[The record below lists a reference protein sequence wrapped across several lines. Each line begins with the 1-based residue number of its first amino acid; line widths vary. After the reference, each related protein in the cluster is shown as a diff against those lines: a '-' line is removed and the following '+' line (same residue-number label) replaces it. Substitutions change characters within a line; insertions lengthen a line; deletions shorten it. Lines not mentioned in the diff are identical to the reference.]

1 MPNLN
6 RAESGVGTVIDE
18 LIDQATAALRETTNR
33 HQIAL
38 AVAKTGY
45 LLGALQA
52 ASCRIGTPVP
62 VQIPSAAA
70 ACSPWFLAMHGSQPM
85 QRRHR
90 PAADPMEEGH
100 RPPPIR
106 AMDE

>member
-6 RAESGVGTVIDE
+6 PAKSGVGTVIDE
-18 LIDQATAALRETTNR
+18 LIDQATAALRETTDR
-33 HQIAL
+33 HEIAL

-52 ASCRIGTPVP
+52 ASRRVGTPVP
-62 VQIPSAAA
+62 VQIPPAAA
-70 ACSPWFLAMHGSQPM
+70 ACSRWFLAMHGSQQL

-90 PAADPMEEGH
+90 PAA
-100 RPPPIR
+100 RVS
-106 AMDE
+106 A

>member
-18 LIDQATAALRETTNR
+18 LIDQATAALRETTDR

-62 VQIPSAAA
+62 VQIPPAAA
-70 ACSPWFLAMHGSQPM
+70 ACSPWFLAMHRSQPM

-90 PAADPMEEGH
+90 PATDPLEEGH
-100 RPPPIR
+100 CPPPVL
-106 AMDE
+106 AVDE